1 MEFRSF
7 VRVGIPGALGTS
19 PSFYK
24 KDILYFMG
32 RSKDFLEEQF
42 EYPPILSFTK
52 KGFII
57 DMLYLV

>member
-24 KDILYFMG
+24 KDIFMG
-32 RSKDFLEEQF
+32 RGKDLLEEQF
-42 EYPPILSFTK
+42 ECPPALSFTK
-52 KGFII
+52 GIYYRL
-57 DMLYLV
+57 LYLV